1 MGKGRFEAF
10 SDGVFAIAITL
21 LVLEIHLPDAAA
33 LNNGQMLEYIAH
45 LWPQL
50 LTYVTSFATIGIIW
64 LNHHNTFVHVERIDH
79 QTLAINLI
87 LLLTVCFVPFPTALV
102 AKYGALPA
110 STVLYG
116 STLTAMGLSYGGLWC
131 YVVLQERRNNP
142 ATASPLDS
150 VEILKGMAGTGIY
163 FLATLLA
170 FIAPRL
176 STFLFVMVAI
186 YYAVP
191 GRLDTAHRDKGRAS
205 GRQPRLSRS
214 QE

>member
-1 MGKGRFEAF
+1 VGKGRFEAF

-21 LVLEIHLPDAAA
+21 LVLEIHLPDAET
-33 LNNGQMLEYIAH
+33 LSNEQLLHYLAH

-64 LNHHNTFVHVERIDH
+64 LNHHSTFVHIERVDRG
-79 QTLAINLI
+79 TLALNLL

-116 STLTAMGLSYGGLWC
+116 ATLTAMGLSYGALWYYAVHREC
-131 YVVLQERRNNP
+131 RRNP
-142 ATASPLDS
+142 ESASTLDKIS
-150 VEILKGMAGTGIY
+150 VFRGMAGTAVY
-163 FLATLLA
+163 FLGTLLA
-170 FIAPRL
+170 FIAPRA

-186 YYAVP
+186 YYAIP
-191 GRLDTAHRDKGRAS
+191 GSLEKARRV
-205 GRQPRLSRS
+205 
-214 QE
+214 